1 MSTPLS
7 THILTQAIESL
18 AEKDSLKGL
27 FHEHRD
33 GFPLPSGTM
42 LEEIVQLAR
51 SILFPGYYGNSSVN
65 MQTIRYRIG
74 VDVERLHQLLCQQIM
89 A

>member
-51 SILFPGYYGNSSVN
+51 SILFPGLPPEFLPRSLS
-65 MQTIRYRIG
+65 RDCFR
-74 VDVERLHQLLCQQIM
+74 
-89 A
+89 